1 MQSLGG
7 DLVRWIRNPRAVSH
21 MGGVWERQIR
31 SACAIL
37 SYLLSTHTK
46 SLDKEFLLTLVVET
60 EVILN
65 SQQLTVETISDPTS
79 NLPLAPSNILTMN

>member
-1 MQSLGG
+1 
-7 DLVRWIRNPRAVSH
+7 